1 MTVAPE
7 RLRLGNEEFEGDNS
21 SYVLRGD
28 GETVLIDT
36 GVSTRRTKSDFVESL
51 GKVGVNVA
59 EIDRVFLTHW
69 HADHSGLAG
78 YVQEKSGAAVHVH
91 ENDAPIV
98 EQDEDAWEAM
108 HEKQRRLID
117 EWGTPDGKREELLRF
132 IEAMEATYGEPPA
145 VDAFGYGERFD
156 VAGVELE
163 AVAAPGHT
171 AGLTCF
177 AVGDVLFAGDAVLP
191 VYTPNVGG
199 ADVRVEKP
207 LDRYLDTLVRIAD
220 RGFERAYPGH
230 RGIIEAPTERAHEIL
245 RHHRE
250 RAERVIEVLRE
261 DGPLD
266 AWEVGACLF
275 GELEDIHILHGPGES
290 YAHLEHMEDAGAVS
304 SFSDGTVKYSLEDGG
319 AVGDA
324 FPEV

>member
-1 MTVAPE
+1 MTVTPE
-7 RLRLGNEEFEGDNS
+7 RLKLGNEEFEGDNS
-21 SYVLRGD
+21 SYVLHGE

-36 GVSTRRTKSDFVESL
+36 GVSTSRTKRDFVESL
-51 GKVGVNVA
+51 GNVGVNVA
-59 EIDRVFLTHW
+59 EIDHVFLTHW

-78 YVQEKSGAAVHVH
+78 YVQEESGATVHVH

-108 HEKQRRLID
+108 HGEQRRLID
-117 EWGTPDGKREELLRF
+117 DWGMPDDKSQELLGF
-132 IEAMEATYGEPPA
+132 MEAMEATYGEPPT
-145 VDAFGYGERFD
+145 VEAFGYGERFD

-177 AVGDVLFAGDAVLP
+177 AVDDIFFAGDALLP

-207 LDRYLDTLVRIAD
+207 LEKYLDTLVRIAE

-230 RGIIEAPTERAHEIL
+230 RDTIDAPTERAHEIL

-250 RAERVIEVLRE
+250 RAERVVEVLRE

-266 AWEVGACLF
+266 AWEVGARLF
-275 GELEDIHILHGPGES
+275 GELEKIHILHGPGES
-290 YAHLEHMEDAGAVS
+290 YAHLEHMEDAGIVS
-304 SFSDGTVKYSLEDGG
+304 SFRDGTVKYRLED
-319 AVGDA
+319 AEKIEEA
-324 FPEV
+324 FPDV